1 MGKTIKPHDKQQLF
15 WLIAIAGG
23 IAFVTLCGFL
33 FIQRGKREI
42 RQDVA
47 DTLEMVKITCQK
59 YDDYQLGATI
69 KDLYAAINKTNVLSL
84 YSDEETLMDEEALRA
99 YAQAQ
104 YLTGIV
110 VFDGL
115 LKQKCSIEDDRE
127 VTWSLWDKILEEG
140 QVQEI
145 LRYPQKVVSDR
156 ITLGDHSYIYA
167 IVSRHDAAGVI
178 LCYSDTT
185 QFKNDKYELSLDNM
199 LDTDSQST
207 DKVIVVTDGEMVI
220 SSNSPSLRG
229 LAVEECPITNV
240 VDNDRMQEDATLIKL
255 KQNGTVWYGMHAMYR
270 GYYLYAFLGANSIYT
285 QAYLELVIVAA
296 LYVVACM
303 VAFMLIQHRRRE
315 KLLQMEKE
323 YHLIN
328 AIASIYS
335 VNLVIHLDDNTWTAI
350 TQTEDL
356 AKATMG
362 IEKAD
367 GMLEA
372 ITRKFIMRQDRE
384 EFRKFVDLGTL
395 RERLQNKSFVGYSFE
410 GQNGRW
416 YQMLLVPQSHSM
428 TDHRLTTVMLLVR
441 NVTEQKKRE
450 LTYQERLRDMAE
462 QAANAN
468 AAKTDFLR
476 RMSHD
481 IRTPINGIRGMAE
494 IGMNSEGNEQQ
505 EKECFEKIFSASDY
519 LLALVNN
526 VLSMSKL
533 EAEEV
538 ETETEAF
545 DLRDILQSAENI
557 IAPQAEAEGI
567 KFECDRPVGEHW
579 HLMGS
584 PLNIQRV
591 FQNIMDNAV
600 KYNRTGGSIQIS
612 CRENEFDGEKA
623 TFVFIC
629 ADTGIGMSPE
639 FQAHAFETFAQE
651 HKTARTKYSG
661 SGLGLPIAKK
671 TVELLGGTI
680 GFVSREGKGSVFSVT
695 LPLKVDLDYKS
706 EENTEEIPDRMD
718 GIHILMA
725 EDNELNRKIATYML
739 TEKGAI
745 VTEAEDGKQAVDLFA
760 GSAPG
765 DFDVILMDIMM
776 PIMNGLDAAKAIRA
790 MDREDAVTIPIIAVS
805 ANSFSDD
812 VAASKASGM
821 NEHLSKP
828 IDFGKVAA
836 KIYKHIQK

>member
-1 MGKTIKPHDKQQLF
+1 
-15 WLIAIAGG
+15 
-23 IAFVTLCGFL
+23 
-33 FIQRGKREI
+33 
-42 RQDVA
+42 
-47 DTLEMVKITCQK
+47 
-59 YDDYQLGATI
+59 
-69 KDLYAAINKTNVLSL
+69 
-84 YSDEETLMDEEALRA
+84 
-99 YAQAQ
+99 
-104 YLTGIV
+104 
-110 VFDGL
+110 
-115 LKQKCSIEDDRE
+115 
-127 VTWSLWDKILEEG
+127 
-140 QVQEI
+140 
-145 LRYPQKVVSDR
+145 
-156 ITLGDHSYIYA
+156 
-167 IVSRHDAAGVI
+167 
-178 LCYSDTT
+178 
-185 QFKNDKYELSLDNM
+185 
-199 LDTDSQST
+199 
-207 DKVIVVTDGEMVI
+207 
-220 SSNSPSLRG
+220 
-229 LAVEECPITNV
+229 
-240 VDNDRMQEDATLIKL
+240 
-255 KQNGTVWYGMHAMYR
+255 
-270 GYYLYAFLGANSIYT
+270 
-285 QAYLELVIVAA
+285 
-296 LYVVACM
+296 
-303 VAFMLIQHRRRE
+303 
-315 KLLQMEKE
+315 
-323 YHLIN
+323 
-328 AIASIYS
+328 
-335 VNLVIHLDDNTWTAI
+335 
-350 TQTEDL
+350 
-356 AKATMG
+356 
-362 IEKAD
+362 
-367 GMLEA
+367 
-372 ITRKFIMRQDRE
+372 
-384 EFRKFVDLGTL
+384 
-395 RERLQNKSFVGYSFE
+395 
-410 GQNGRW
+410 
-416 YQMLLVPQSHSM
+416 
-428 TDHRLTTVMLLVR
+428 
-441 NVTEQKKRE
+441 
-450 LTYQERLRDMAE
+450 
-462 QAANAN
+462 
-468 AAKTDFLR
+468 
-476 RMSHD
+476 
-481 IRTPINGIRGMAE
+481 
-494 IGMNSEGNEQQ
+494 MNSEGNEQQ

-661 SGLGLPIAKK
+661 SGLGLPIVKK

-725 EDNELNRKIATYML
+725 EDNELNREIATYML

-836 KIYKHIQK
+836 MIHKYIRK